1 MNYSIRNLVIAGGL
15 AIVAI
20 VAVLIYTSNVQQAAK
35 AGQARVQVYVARVD
49 IPAGT
54 PANDVIARGDLIQKE
69 VVQDDV
75 LPGVLTATTGV
86 KDMVLKQDLYTGQQV
101 PAATFVPASQAATTV
116 AIRGAMRAVSVD
128 VSASNGLVG
137 TLSDGDHVDIYA
149 RIGTGNTRFI
159 RKILTNV
166 TVLKAQIGSTTNGAV
181 GSAHIL
187 FALSDRDAQ
196 KMMWLSDNG
205 NDDFWLTQRPKENAL
220 NSPPSV
226 ETLSSLLGQGL
237 PAGVAKL
244 VKSLSVDA
252 GASQ

>member
-35 AGQARVQVYVARVD
+35 AGQARVKVYVARVD

-54 PANDVIARGDLIQKE
+54 PANDVIARGDLIQKD

-137 TLSDGDHVDIYA
+137 TLADGDHVDIYA
-149 RIGTGNTRFI
+149 RIGNGNTRFV

-244 VKSLSVDA
+244 VKGLSVNA